1 LPVKISSKNVD
12 HGVPKLSHVPSC
24 FLQWFVGFV
33 DGEGN
38 FLISPSSPRGEKAHI
53 IFRFRIRL
61 HIDDKPTLDYIK
73 TVLEVGVVKIER
85 DSCIYIVSSISDLI
99 DIIIPVFKEYPLLST
114 KTLDFNDFYSAILI
128 KLNHLGTSLS
138 KSSYDEIVR
147 IKRGMNSQRTT
158 YNDLLLTSLAYNNNY
173 LNAYWLLGFI
183 EGEGTFGIKNNV
195 PYFQIA
201 QHNRNSILMLAISLY
216 LQKKKSLLHPI
227 I

>member
-1 LPVKISSKNVD
+1 MLSFVLPLKVSSDNVD
-12 HGVPKLSHVPSC
+12 HGIPKLSHVPSF

-38 FLISPSSPRGEKAHI
+38 FLISPSSPRGERAHI

-61 HIDDKPTLDYIK
+61 HIDDKPTLDCIK
-73 TVLEVGVVKIER
+73 AVLGVGVVKIEK

-99 DIIIPVFKEYPLLST
+99 DIIIPIFNKYPLLST
-114 KTLDFNDFYSAILI
+114 KTFYFNDFYRAILI

-147 IKRGMNSQRTT
+147 IKNGMNSQRTT

-183 EGEGTFGIKNNV
+183 EGEGTFGIKSNV

-201 QHNRNSILMLAISLY
+201 QHNRNRILMIAISLY
-216 LQKKKSLLHPI
+216 LLKI
-227 I
+227 IA